1 LVISGQLGVVEQ
13 MLGRL
18 SLYHERAKSALK
30 KFKIGWMWESVE
42 TYAPSVLQNDSL
54 LLKSI
59 VFPFSQGNAFNLK

>member
-18 SLYHERAKSALK
+18 SLYQERAKSALK

-42 TYAPSVLQNDSL
+42 T
-54 LLKSI
+54 
-59 VFPFSQGNAFNLK
+59 